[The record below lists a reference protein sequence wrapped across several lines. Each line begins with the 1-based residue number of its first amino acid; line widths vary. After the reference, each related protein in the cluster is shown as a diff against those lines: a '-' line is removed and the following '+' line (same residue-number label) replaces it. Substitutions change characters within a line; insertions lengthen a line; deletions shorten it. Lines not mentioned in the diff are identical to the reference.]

1 MGKIEKLTKDIE
13 KLKMDI
19 EKYEDK
25 IREAREYHKK
35 GRIDKDG
42 WTKARHR
49 YQEKIRVAQVSIRR
63 KEKARL
69 HFEKDEKEKRE
80 KEQKEQKEQKAKD
93 WKERKDK
100 DKIDRKKRRDDEKKE
115 PSKGKK

>member
-1 MGKIEKLTKDIE
+1 VGKIDKLTKDID
-13 KLKMDI
+13 KLKKDI

-49 YQEKIRVAQVSIRR
+49 YQEKIRIAQVTIRR

-69 HFEKDEKEKRE
+69 HFEKDEKEK
-80 KEQKEQKEQKAKD
+80 
-93 WKERKDK
+93 KDK
-100 DKIDRKKRRDDEKKE
+100 EKKDA
-115 PSKGKK
+115 SKGKK

>member
-1 MGKIEKLTKDIE
+1 MGKIDKLTKDID
-13 KLKMDI
+13 KLKKDI

-25 IREAREYHKK
+25 IREAREYHKR

-69 HFEKDEKEKRE
+69 HFEKDEKEKKE
-80 KEQKEQKEQKAKD
+80 K
-93 WKERKDK
+93 
-100 DKIDRKKRRDDEKKE
+100 EKKE
-115 PSKGKK
+115 ASKGKK

>member
-1 MGKIEKLTKDIE
+1 MGKIDKLTKDID
-13 KLKMDI
+13 KLKKDI

-25 IREAREYHKK
+25 IREAREYHKR

-42 WTKARHR
+42 WTKARHK

-69 HFEKDEKEKRE
+69 HFEKDEKEKKE
-80 KEQKEQKEQKAKD
+80 K
-93 WKERKDK
+93 
-100 DKIDRKKRRDDEKKE
+100 EKKE
-115 PSKGKK
+115 ASKVKK

>member
-1 MGKIEKLTKDIE
+1 VGKIDKLSKDIE
-13 KLKMDI
+13 KLKKDI

-25 IREAREYHKK
+25 IREAREYHKR

-42 WTKARHR
+42 WTKARHK

-69 HFEKDEKEKRE
+69 HFEKDEKEKKE
-80 KEQKEQKEQKAKD
+80 KEKKD
-93 WKERKDK
+93 A
-100 DKIDRKKRRDDEKKE
+100 
-115 PSKGKK
+115 SKGKK